1 MAAKLLHRYYRLSR
15 LSSPLCARAHVASA
29 GSKMVMARGPP
40 QTPSAPLTAFSLSR
54 PTDKLSVKEQA
65 DRALPERSELEDIIN
80 SASTA
85 EELLHLEELYA
96 INANQA
102 AVIISRLSRLVAEKK
117 LDPDSILQDVR
128 FQDLLQIIHRQGTQV
143 WNTALVNL
151 FRSLDLLG
159 LERSRPEMR
168 SVEQEVRWRLRRLT
182 FKNLAFL
189 AEHVAASVP
198 KGHPSELLSDVLK
211 HLELR
216 WTEISDVRTVVM
228 LMSKVGPLSPALM
241 ERLEDK
247 SLELAEQFTPED
259 TRRVAVALA
268 IQNRR
273 SIPLLRAISYH
284 LVQKHFTFSTSILL
298 DLAFAYGK
306 LGFHQ
311 TQVFQK
317 IAADLHPRVPELSP
331 GDVVRCLKSFAYLKW
346 LNLPLFEAFAQ
357 HTVDNAEKYSLVHL
371 SNVVLAFARLNFHP
385 SCRDAFYST
394 VHRGMEN
401 HLDDLDPYLLL
412 DLVWSLCVLQQAKA
426 SHLQKVLEPE
436 FRTRFLDDPSARG
449 HNYRLKLIHVNT
461 AACLECADYAG
472 PLLLPEALGSK
483 ELQGGRKLTPLQSSL
498 REVLQVV
505 AGDPA
510 KVRFEVDTDC
520 GWLLD
525 AEMVLNADNQPLP
538 VADFTAPAEAQS
550 EGPKHLPPGARRLA
564 FLGWEFPNFSNRSKD
579 LLGRFAMARRHV
591 QASGFLVVDV
601 PYYEWLDLKSE
612 WQKTAYL
619 KDKMGKAVAEEMAK

>member
-1 MAAKLLHRYYRLSR
+1 MAAKLMHRWYRLYR
-15 LSSPLCARAHVASA
+15 VSSPLCARAHVVSA
-29 GSKMVMARGPP
+29 GSKMLMARGPP

-65 DRALPERSELEDIIN
+65 DRTPPERSELEDIIN
-80 SASTA
+80 SASTT
-85 EELLHLEELYA
+85 EDLLRLEELYA
-96 INANQA
+96 INPNQA
-102 AVIISRLSRLVAEKK
+102 AVIISRLSRLVVEKK
-117 LDPDSILQDVR
+117 LDPDSILRDVR
-128 FQDLLQIIHRQGTQV
+128 FQDLLQIIHRQ
-143 WNTALVNL
+143 
-151 FRSLDLLG
+151 
-159 LERSRPEMR
+159 
-168 SVEQEVRWRLRRLT
+168 
-182 FKNLAFL
+182 
-189 AEHVAASVP
+189 
-198 KGHPSELLSDVLK
+198 
-211 HLELR
+211 
-216 WTEISDVRTVVM
+216 
-228 LMSKVGPLSPALM
+228 
-241 ERLEDK
+241 

-259 TRRVAVALA
+259 TRRIAVALA
-268 IQNRR
+268 VQNRR

-317 IAADLHPRVPELSP
+317 IAADLQPRVPELSA

-394 VHRGMEN
+394 VHRGMDN

-449 HNYRLKLIHVNT
+449 HNYQLKLIHVNT
-461 AACLECADYAG
+461 AAWLECSDYAG
-472 PLLLPEALGSK
+472 PHLPPEALGSK
-483 ELQGGRKLTPLQSSL
+483 GLQGGRKPTPLQSSL

-510 KVRFEVDTDC
+510 NVRFEVDTDC

-538 VADFTAPAEAQS
+538 VADFTAPARAQS
-550 EGPKHLPPGARRLA
+550 EGSKPLPPGARRLA